1 VISKSTP
8 PHPLSSLAGRNPS
21 VGFLAWQAGSL
32 MAMAH
37 HRFGSIALCMVSC
50 VALPVPTGRSGQPMS
65 KQRRASANAALQH
78 HQRPVLAHD
87 LLSGANVERLPAS
100 TEAPPPTCVLLHGIL
115 GSGRNLLSF
124 ANRLVADFPDW
135 QVLLVDLRCHGRSCE
150 LGIGK
155 DDEEQTVELAAQ
167 DVIQLLNQ
175 LSIYPAMLVG
185 HSFGGKVAME
195 MVRQSTPI
203 LPRPVDVWVLDTVP
217 GDTWVKVGD
226 HPRDTIRFCRTLAPP
241 FESRKRLVEELTHAG
256 FTLGG
261 AQWMTTNLK
270 PAAGGGGGF
279 EWAFDLDGIAEMYAS
294 YERTDL
300 WSMLEQQPRGLRV
313 HFVRAEHSAF
323 VWTDEVVE
331 RLEELGADVHLLP
344 GSSHWVHTDN
354 PDGLVDM
361 MSASFNRLLR
371 H

>member
-185 HSFGGKVAME
+185 HSFGG
-195 MVRQSTPI
+195 
-203 LPRPVDVWVLDTVP
+203 
-217 GDTWVKVGD
+217 
-226 HPRDTIRFCRTLAPP
+226 

-361 MSASFNRLLR
+361 MSASFKRLLR